1 MTGRK
6 WHRSGFESA
15 MVGAIAAGAAY
26 LAGHLLSGA
35 D

>member
-15 MVGAIAAGAAY
+15 MVGAIAASATY